1 MKRKLTFLLAGLLT
15 LSLAV
20 PALAAEYTVKA
31 GDSLSSIA
39 QEQLGS
45 GGRWQE
51 IYEANK
57 AAIKDPN
64 LIVVGQKLTI
74 PDGKETG
81 GMALIIGPGDKELGT
96 ELIAMATVAGFEG
109 EKVTAVLTVED
120 GKLTQ
125 AGFTSD
131 RKSDLSQKATEQMGK
146 AMTDK
151 GTVNVDTVA
160 GATGTSTAILEAA
173 RQAMAQITGQTGAGD
188 MDAWALANGYVKAA
202 DYDLVTG
209 LDALTGASEKID
221 PEKQMTQEEIR
232 ALALDYLRG
241 WPLKTAED
249 GSTIYSYREMYQI
262 ATSYNNVPGLSS
274 VEFVLDPT
282 TMKLYA
288 SSEKGTEK
296 CEHIKHNPNVVMYWY
311 HQIPEEEYV
320 AYSNDY
326 FNSYGVQIKGTA
338 KIMDPADENA
348 KYAANLYIETLY
360 GAESWNARPE
370 EQKAAII
377 AKLLQVNDWIEIDPT
392 EYIVNSLLWTYNK
405 ENSTRPQYYDPESPF
420 FGKSVRQVY
429 YVQD

>member
-1 MKRKLTFLLAGLLT
+1 MKRKLAFVLAALLA

-20 PALAAEYTVKA
+20 PAVAAEYTVKA

-39 QEQLGS
+39 QEQLGDM
-45 GGRWQE
+45 GRWQE

-57 AAIKDPN
+57 AAVKDPN
-64 LIVVGQKLTI
+64 LIMVGQKLNS

-81 GMALIIGPGDKELGT
+81 GFVSIITSEPANM
-96 ELIAMATVAGFEG
+96 LIATAVVAGFEG
-109 EKVTAVLTVED
+109 EQVTALLEFVD
-120 GKLTQ
+120 GKLI
-125 AGFTSD
+125 AAHFTSD
-131 RKSDLSQKATEQMGK
+131 RKSDLSQKAIDQMSK

-151 GTVNVDTVA
+151 GTVNVDTVS

-173 RQAMAQITGQTGAGD
+173 RQAMAQITEQTGAGD
-188 MDAWALANGYVKAA
+188 MDAWALANGYVKADA
-202 DYDLVTG
+202 YDIVTG
-209 LDALTGASEKID
+209 VDALTGASEKID

-338 KIMDPADENA
+338 KIMDPVDENA

>member
-1 MKRKLTFLLAGLLT
+1 MKRKLAFVLAALLA

-20 PALAAEYTVKA
+20 PAVAAEYTVKA

-39 QEQLGS
+39 QEQLGDM
-45 GGRWQE
+45 GRWQE

-74 PDGKETG
+74 PGGEETG
-81 GMALIIGPGDKELGT
+81 GLTGITIPQDSGT
-96 ELIAMATVAGFEG
+96 RLIAMATVAGFEG

-131 RKSDLSQKATEQMGK
+131 RESDLSKRAITQMTK

-173 RQAMAQITGQTGAGD
+173 RQAMAQITEQSGAGD
-188 MDAWALANGYVKAA
+188 MDAWALANGYVKADA
-202 DYDLVTG
+202 YDIVTG
-209 LDALTGASEKID
+209 VDALTGASEKID

-296 CEHIKHNPNVVMYWY
+296 CEHIKYNPNVVMYWY

-338 KIMDPADENA
+338 KIMDPTDENA
-348 KYAANLYIETLY
+348 RYAANLYIETLY

-370 EQKAAII
+370 EQREAII
-377 AKLLQVNDWIEIDPT
+377 SKLLQVNDWIEIDPE

-405 ENSTRPQYYDPESPF
+405 ENSTRPQYYDPESPY

-429 YVQD
+429 KVVE

>member
-1 MKRKLTFLLAGLLT
+1 MKRKLAFVLAALLT

-20 PALAAEYTVKA
+20 PAMAAEYTVKA

-39 QEQLGS
+39 QEQLGDM
-45 GGRWQE
+45 GRWQE

-64 LIVVGQKLTI
+64 LILVGQKLNI

-81 GMALIIGPGDKELGT
+81 GFTAIITSEPANM
-96 ELIAMATVAGFEG
+96 LIATAVVAGFEG
-109 EKVTAVLTVED
+109 EQVTALLEFVD
-120 GKLTQ
+120 GKLIAAQ
-125 AGFTSD
+125 FTSD
-131 RKSDLSQKATEQMGK
+131 RKSDLSQKAIDQMSK

-151 GTVNVDTVA
+151 GTVNVDTVS

-188 MDAWALANGYVKAA
+188 MDAWALANGYVKADA
-202 DYDLVTG
+202 YDIVTG
-209 LDALTGASEKID
+209 VDALTGASEKID

>member
-1 MKRKLTFLLAGLLT
+1 MKRKLAFVLAALLA

-20 PALAAEYTVKA
+20 PAVAAEYTVKA

-39 QEQLGS
+39 QEQLGDM
-45 GGRWQE
+45 GRWQE

-57 AAIKDPN
+57 AAVKDPN
-64 LIVVGQKLTI
+64 LIMVGQKLNI

-81 GMALIIGPGDKELGT
+81 GFVSIITSEPANM
-96 ELIAMATVAGFEG
+96 LIATAVVAGFEG
-109 EKVTAVLTVED
+109 EQVTALLEFVD
-120 GKLTQ
+120 GKLI
-125 AGFTSD
+125 AAHFTSD
-131 RKSDLSQKATEQMGK
+131 RKSDLSQKAIDQMSK

-151 GTVNVDTVA
+151 GTVNVDTVS

-173 RQAMAQITGQTGAGD
+173 RQAMAQITEQTGAGD
-188 MDAWALANGYVKAA
+188 MDAWALANGYVKADA
-202 DYDLVTG
+202 YDIVTG
-209 LDALTGASEKID
+209 VDALTGASEKID

-338 KIMDPADENA
+338 KIMDPVDENA

>member
-1 MKRKLTFLLAGLLT
+1 MKRKLAFVLAALLA

-74 PDGKETG
+74 PDGEKIDVPTG
-81 GMALIIGPGDKELGT
+81 IINAQEMGT
-96 ELIAMATVAGFEG
+96 QLIATATVDGFDG
-109 EKVTAVLTVED
+109 EKVTAILILKD

-125 AGFTSD
+125 VGLTSD
-131 RKSDLSQKATEQMGK
+131 RESDLSKKAIDQMGK
-146 AMTDK
+146 DMMEK
-151 GTVNVDTVA
+151 NTVNVDTVS

-173 RQAMAQITGQTGAGD
+173 RQAMAQVTGQTGAGD

>member
-1 MKRKLTFLLAGLLT
+1 MKRKLAFVLAALLT

-20 PALAAEYTVKA
+20 PAMAAEYTVKA

-39 QEQLGS
+39 QEQLGDM
-45 GGRWQE
+45 GRWQE

-74 PDGKETG
+74 PGGDKTG
-81 GMALIIGPGDKELGT
+81 GSAGWYINTSGPANM
-96 ELIAMATVAGFEG
+96 LIATAAVAGFEG
-109 EKVTAVLTVED
+109 ERVTAMLVLKD

-125 AGFTSD
+125 ASFSSD
-131 RKSDLSQKATEQMGK
+131 RKSDPSQKAIDQMSK

-173 RQAMAQITGQTGAGD
+173 RQAMAQITEQTGAGD
-188 MDAWALANGYVKAA
+188 MDAWALANGYVKADA
-202 DYDLVTG
+202 YDIVTG
-209 LDALTGASEKID
+209 VDALTGASEKID

>member
-1 MKRKLTFLLAGLLT
+1 MKRKLTFLLAALLT

-20 PALAAEYTVKA
+20 PAVAAEYTVKA

-39 QEQLGS
+39 QQQLGDS
-45 GGRWQE
+45 GRWQE
-51 IYEANK
+51 IYDANK

-74 PDGKETG
+74 PDGEKTG
-81 GMALIIGPGDKELGT
+81 GMSLILGSQKPDN
-96 ELIAMATVAGFEG
+96 EVIAMATVAGFDG
-109 EKVTAVLTVED
+109 EQVTAILAIKD
-120 GKLTQ
+120 GALTQ

-131 RKSDLSQKATEQMGK
+131 RKSDLSQKAIEQMSK
-146 AMTDK
+146 AMTEK
-151 GTVNVDTVA
+151 GTVSVDTVA
-160 GATGTSTAILEAA
+160 GATGTSTAILAAA
-173 RQAMAQITGQTGAGD
+173 RKAMAQITDQSGAGD
-188 MDAWALANGYVKAA
+188 LDAWALSNGYVKAA

-209 LDALTGASEKID
+209 VDALTGASEKIE

-241 WPLKTAED
+241 WPLKTDEN
-249 GSTIYSYREMYQI
+249 GETVYSYREMYQI

-338 KIMDPADENA
+338 KIMDPDSEEAKRAAD
-348 KYAANLYIETLY
+348 LYIETLY
-360 GAESWNARPE
+360 GAESWNSRPE
-370 EQKAAII
+370 EKKAATI
-377 AKLLQVNDWIEIDPT
+377 AMLLKVNDWIEIDPT